1 MTIKNNPK
9 LFIVIAIV
17 LACGVAVGVWMS
29 KGAESAANKA
39 SEYSA
44 VYLTTGDVYFG
55 KLSWFPHPH
64 MTNVWLLQRGVDA
77 QNQPQLGVTPFKNA
91 VWGPTDEI
99 TFSEKQIV
107 FWTRLRSD
115 SQVAKGF
122 ENPQSLQPAR
132 SEAAPE
138 PQPKGK

>member
-1 MTIKNNPK
+1 MKKNSTIFFVLVV
-9 LFIVIAIV
+9 LFLALAIALGIV
-17 LACGVAVGVWMS
+17 M
-29 KGAESAANKA
+29 KRDEGASA
-39 SEYSA
+39 YSA

-77 QNQPQLGVTPFKNA
+77 QNQPQLGASPFKNA
-91 VWGPTDEI
+91 VWGPMDEV

-122 ENPQSLQPAR
+122 ENPQSLQP
-132 SEAAPE
+132 EGTPAP
-138 PQPKGK
+138 K